1 MKLNETQQL
10 LLDILKYR
18 IFAGEKPEIKN
29 RNIKAVADEAMAQT
43 VFTAVFPVIEKAMLE
58 KSPEDHEKY
67 YEIYLSNM
75 ILNSSNLHDHGEL
88 HRIMSEN
95 SIPYTVI
102 KGFSSA
108 YYYPDPALRDMG
120 DVDFLVK
127 DEDFNKAG
135 SALISNGFK
144 REHESEDDDIHEA
157 YTKNKYSIWE
167 LHRRINGIPGGET
180 GKAVTA
186 RLNEMIGNSKLI
198 KLEKEEFRI
207 PDEFSHGLI
216 MLLHTAS
223 HLTSEG
229 VGLRHLCDWAV
240 FVSRYSDSDFSDM
253 FSFEL
258 KRLGLYKF
266 AQVLTLTAER
276 HLGAP
281 KKEWAQNMRFD
292 ESITDELILD
302 ILSGGNFGKKDI
314 NRYREIKYIQNR
326 GERTVDNKNLFA
338 QLFSTLNKKVYSEH
352 RFINRHRFLL
362 PAGWVAEGAKY
373 TGLLITGKR
382 KNRGTAD
389 MLKEASKRK
398 EIYSSFELFKNNDA
412 AQN

>member
-1 MKLNETQQL
+1 MILNETQKL

-18 IFAGEKPEIKN
+18 LFAGDKPEIEN
-29 RNIKAVADEAMAQT
+29 CSVKAVADEAMAQT
-43 VFTAVFPVIEKAMLE
+43 VFTAVFPVIEKTLQ
-58 KSPEDHEKY
+58 KNYPEDYGSFSEF
-67 YEIYLSNM
+67 YLSNM
-75 ILNSSNLHDHGEL
+75 ILNSGNLHDHGEL

-95 SIPYTVI
+95 NIPYTII

-108 YYYPDPALRDMG
+108 YYYPDHALRDMG

-127 DEDFNKAG
+127 NEDFKKAG
-135 SALISNGFK
+135 DVLISEGFK
-144 REHESEDDDIHEA
+144 REHESKDGDIHEA
-157 YTKNKYSIWE
+157 YTRNTFSIWE
-167 LHRRINGIPGGET
+167 LHRCLNGIPEGEI
-180 GKAVTA
+180 GESIRS
-186 RLNEMIGNSKLI
+186 RLSKIIDQSKLI
-198 KLEKEEFRI
+198 KLENSEFRI

-240 FVSRYSDSDFSDM
+240 FVSRYSDSDFNSM
-253 FSFEL
+253 FKSEL
-258 KRLGLYKF
+258 EKLGLYKF

-281 KKEWAQNMRFD
+281 KKGWAQAAQFD

-302 ILSGGNFGKKDI
+302 ILSGGNFGKKDT

-326 GERTVDNKNLFA
+326 GERTVDNKNLFT
-338 QLFSTLNKKVYSEH
+338 QLVSTLNKKVYSQH
-352 RFINRHRFLL
+352 KFIDRHRFLL

-382 KNRGTAD
+382 KNKGTAD

-398 EIYSSFELFKNNDA
+398 EIYSSFELFNNNDA